1 MDNQILCEITIKK
14 EDINKP
20 IHLLNHFNTEK
31 KNKMYIF
38 KINGQPYS
46 L

>member
-31 KNKMYIF
+31 KKYTWNRKFKRNKR
-38 KINGQPYS
+38 
-46 L
+46 

>member
-31 KNKMYIF
+31 KIYME
-38 KINGQPYS
+38 
-46 L
+46 